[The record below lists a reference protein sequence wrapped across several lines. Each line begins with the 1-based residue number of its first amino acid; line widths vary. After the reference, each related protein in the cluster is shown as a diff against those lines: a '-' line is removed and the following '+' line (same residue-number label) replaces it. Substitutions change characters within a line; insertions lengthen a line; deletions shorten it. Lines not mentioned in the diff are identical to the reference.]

1 MIFAHCGGGGPSN
14 QEIFLKYFFVV
25 LPTNHHLCFILKEEQ
40 KQVTKRNGKSPHA
53 RDFAT
58 CLVDTCQVSINP
70 TSPMHNRLRRPQGFG
85 NVFEQRKNTHTKVSK
100 TTE

>member
-1 MIFAHCGGGGPSN
+1 MYRGGEGGGGPSN
-14 QEIFLKYFFVV
+14 KEIFLKYFFVV
-25 LPTNHHLCFILKEEQ
+25 LPTNHHLCFILKEKH

-85 NVFEQRKNTHTKVSK
+85 FRAKKKYTY
-100 TTE
+100 